1 MELDSNPKNT
11 SVKFP
16 TWKELIN
23 AYALGLKNEDMNS
36 PMFRKKLD
44 FFLSNASLITND
56 MANKS
61 VSLAM
66 QMMISKSGEYL
77 PGESIDSILEK
88 LKSSTFNSNEFYTI
102 FNITESRYSLVDET
116 VSSKLGIASDSF
128 TLTNLLGLTPGEI
141 IVFEEDLPHFIRW
154 AGIAFLLFSLPGFT
168 FKSNSDYFTIKFR
181 VKLAQTGKVISLE
194 KKCYLS
200 NECIS
205 TKDFIPNFHFDK
217 WTILPREDG
226 SVVKPLFVSDF
237 EQSESMNT
245 LAYLFNAALLNFPI
259 KYLLILDERIT
270 SDRNKGV
277 AVAINDQIAKRSNLQ
292 SNFNENQIG
301 DYLAK
306 TIRPKISQLSST
318 WTNRDIIIDNDN
330 LAVIEAKSLG
340 LLPIPQNI
348 KDMMFE
354 RIE

>member
-1 MELDSNPKNT
+1 MELDSNLKSSN
-11 SVKFP
+11 VKFP
-16 TWKELIN
+16 NWKELIN
-23 AYALGLKNEDMNS
+23 AFTFELKSEDMNS
-36 PMFRKKLD
+36 QTFRKKLE
-44 FFLSNASLITND
+44 FFLSNANLITDD
-56 MANKS
+56 MATKS

-102 FNITESRYSLVDET
+102 YNITESRYSQVDDTVET
-116 VSSKLGIASDSF
+116 KLGINKDEF
-128 TLTNLLGLTPGEI
+128 TLTNLLALTPGEI
-141 IVFEEDLPHFIRW
+141 VVYEEDLPHFIRW

-181 VKLAQTGKVISLE
+181 VRLNKNGKLVSLE

-217 WTILPREDG
+217 WTILPAESG
-226 SVVKPLFVSDF
+226 NIVKPLFVSDF
-237 EQSESMNT
+237 EQSDAMNS
-245 LAYLFNAALLNFPI
+245 LSYLFNAALLNFPI

-270 SDRNKGV
+270 NDRNKGV
-277 AVAINDQIAKRSNLQ
+277 AVSMNDNIERFSTLKG
-292 SNFNENQIG
+292 NFTENQIG

-306 TIRPKISQLSST
+306 TIRPKISQLSSV
-318 WTNRDIIIDNDN
+318 WTNRNINIDNDN

-348 KDMMFE
+348 KDLMYARVE
-354 RIE
+354 

>member
-1 MELDSNPKNT
+1 MELDSNPKSS

-16 TWKELIN
+16 SWKELITS
-23 AYALGLKNEDMNS
+23 YTYSLKNEDMNS
-36 PMFRKKLD
+36 QSFRKKLD
-44 FFLSNASLITND
+44 FFLSNASLITDD

-102 FNITESRYSLVDET
+102 YNITESRYSLVDET
-116 VSSKLGIASDSF
+116 VNTKLGIPKESF
-128 TLTNLLGLTPGEI
+128 TLMNLLGITPGD
-141 IVFEEDLPHFIRW
+141 IVVYEEDLPHFIRW

-168 FKSNSDYFTIKFR
+168 FKSNLDYFTIKFR
-181 VKLAQTGKVISLE
+181 VKLASSAKIVTLE

-217 WTILPREDG
+217 WTILPKEDNG
-226 SVVKPLFVSDF
+226 VVKPLFVSDF
-237 EQSESMNT
+237 EQSEAMNS
-245 LAYLFNAALLNFPI
+245 LSYLFNAALLNLPA

-277 AVAINDQIAKRSNLQ
+277 AVALNEQIEKHSKVQ

-318 WTNRDIIIDNDN
+318 WTSRDIVIDNDN